1 MQEPRQKSF
10 CQMKYRSSYESIN
23 EHYRMDAGSC
33 LMYRWQNIGVQIFL
47 LLFIISVHHPN
58 TSVSNDC
65 DCVSADFSYLYTF
78 TEAKLTENNKTEI

>member
-1 MQEPRQKSF
+1 
-10 CQMKYRSSYESIN
+10 
-23 EHYRMDAGSC
+23 MDAGSC

-65 DCVSADFSYLYTF
+65 DCVSADFLDLYTF
-78 TEAKLTENNKTEI
+78 TENNKNKRYKNNYKSSDEVDVHMNRKK